1 MSSIISHVY
10 ISNIL
15 KEKYKLGDEFLYGA
29 ILPDILHKAIPAQR
43 REMTH
48 YLRHGILYGSEGDYP
63 DIERF
68 IIENTEILPKSQMMQ
83 GYLAHLIEDMLW
95 FSIYIPRM
103 TIEKDKKTIIYKKDN
118 SVHTDDEF
126 RNDIY
131 SDYTIMDRYLLKKTD
146 LNIEK
151 LQKEFLAISDD
162 INLKSTIKENF
173 KLFDLRNEHL
183 ILISLDMLEEY
194 IKAATEKVNI
204 VLDKIYGER

>member
-48 YLRHGILYGSEGDYP
+48 YLRHGILYGSEGNYP

-131 SDYTIMDRYLLKKTD
+131 SDYTIIDRYLLKKTNLD
-146 LNIEK
+146 IEK
-151 LQKEFLAISDD
+151 LQKEFLEISDD
-162 INLKSTIKENF
+162 INLKNTIKDNF
-173 KLFDLRNEHL
+173 KLFDLRNENL
-183 ILISLDMLEEY
+183 ILISFDMLEEY
-194 IKAATEKVNI
+194 INASLEKVSI
-204 VLDKIYGER
+204 VLDKIYR

>member
-131 SDYTIMDRYLLKKTD
+131 SDYTIIDRYLLKKTN
-146 LNIEK
+146 LNLDE
-151 LQKEFLAISDD
+151 LQREFLAISDD
-162 INLKSTIKENF
+162 IDLKNTIKDNF
-173 KLFDLRNEHL
+173 KLFDLRNDSL
-183 ILISLDMLEEY
+183 ILISFDMLEEY
-194 IKAATEKVNI
+194 IKASLEKVSI
-204 VLDKIYGER
+204 VLDKLYR

>member
-29 ILPDILHKAIPAQR
+29 ILPDILHKAIKAQTK
-43 REMTH
+43 EMTH
-48 YLRHGILYGSEGDYP
+48 YLRHGILYGSEGNYP

-95 FSIYIPRM
+95 FSIYIPKM
-103 TIEKDKKTIIYKKDN
+103 AIEKDKKTIIYKKDN
-118 SVHTDDEF
+118 SVHTDDQF
-126 RNDIY
+126 RADIY
-131 SDYTIMDRYLLKKTD
+131 SDYPIIDRYLLKKTN
-146 LNIEK
+146 LNIEE

-162 INLKSTIKENF
+162 AGLKNTIKENF
-173 KLFDLRNEHL
+173 KLFDLHNENL
-183 ILISLDMLEEY
+183 ILISFDMLEEY
-194 IKAATEKVNI
+194 INASLEKVSLI
-204 VLDKIYGER
+204 LDKIYR

>member
-15 KEKYKLGDEFLYGA
+15 KEKYNLGDEFLYGA
-29 ILPDILHKAIPAQR
+29 ILPDILHKAIKAQT

-48 YLRHGILYGSEGDYP
+48 YLRHGILYDSEGDYP

-95 FSIYIPRM
+95 FSIYIPKM

-131 SDYTIMDRYLLKKTD
+131 SDYTIIDRYLLKKTN
-146 LNIEK
+146 LNLDE
-151 LQKEFLAISDD
+151 LQSEFLAISDD
-162 INLKSTIKENF
+162 IDLKNTIKDNF
-173 KLFDLRNEHL
+173 KLFDLRNDSL
-183 ILISLDMLEEY
+183 ILISFDMLEEY
-194 IKAATEKVNI
+194 IKASLEKVSI
-204 VLDKIYGER
+204 VLDKLYR

>member
-131 SDYTIMDRYLLKKTD
+131 SDYTIIDRYLLKKTNLD
-146 LNIEK
+146 IEK
-151 LQKEFLAISDD
+151 LQKEFLEISDD
-162 INLKSTIKENF
+162 INLKNTIKDNF
-173 KLFDLRNEHL
+173 KLFDLRNENL
-183 ILISLDMLEEY
+183 ILIFFDMLEEY
-194 IKAATEKVNI
+194 INASLEKVSI
-204 VLDKIYGER
+204 VLDKIYR

>member
-15 KEKYKLGDEFLYGA
+15 KEKYNLGDEFLYGA
-29 ILPDILHKAIPAQR
+29 ILPDILHKAIKAQT

-63 DIERF
+63 DVERF

-95 FSIYIPRM
+95 FSIYIPKM

-118 SVHTDDEF
+118 SIHTDDEF

-131 SDYTIMDRYLLKKTD
+131 SDYTIIDRYLLKKTD
-146 LNIEK
+146 LNINE
-151 LQKEFLAISDD
+151 LQREFLAISDD
-162 INLKSTIKENF
+162 INLKNTIKDNF
-173 KLFDLRNEHL
+173 KLFDLRNENL
-183 ILISLDMLEEY
+183 ILISFDMLEEY
-194 IKAATEKVNI
+194 IKASLEKVSI
-204 VLDKIYGER
+204 VLDKLYR

>member
-118 SVHTDDEF
+118 SVYTDDEF

-131 SDYTIMDRYLLKKTD
+131 SDYTIIDRYLLKKTN

-162 INLKSTIKENF
+162 INLKNTIKENF
-173 KLFDLRNEHL
+173 KLFDLQNENL
-183 ILISLDMLEEY
+183 ILVSFDMLEEY
-194 IKAATEKVNI
+194 IKASLEKVSI
-204 VLDKIYGER
+204 VLDKIYR

>member
-29 ILPDILHKAIPAQR
+29 ILPDILHKAIPDQR

-131 SDYTIMDRYLLKKTD
+131 SDYTIIDRYLLKKTN

-162 INLKSTIKENF
+162 INLKNTIKENF
-173 KLFDLRNEHL
+173 KLFDLQNENL
-183 ILISLDMLEEY
+183 ILVSFDMLEEY
-194 IKAATEKVNI
+194 IKASLEKVSI
-204 VLDKIYGER
+204 VLDKIYR

>member
-48 YLRHGILYGSEGDYP
+48 YLRHGILYGSEGNFP

-162 INLKSTIKENF
+162 INLKNTIKDNF
-173 KLFDLRNEHL
+173 KLFDLRNDSL
-183 ILISLDMLEEY
+183 ILISFDMLEEY
-194 IKAATEKVNI
+194 IKASLEKVSI
-204 VLDKIYGER
+204 VLDKLYR

>member
-15 KEKYKLGDEFLYGA
+15 KEKYKLGNEFLYGA
-29 ILPDILHKAIPAQR
+29 ILPDILHKAIKAQT

-95 FSIYIPRM
+95 FSIYIPKM
-103 TIEKDKKTIIYKKDN
+103 TIEKDKKNIIYKKDN
-118 SVHTDDEF
+118 SVHTDEQF
-126 RNDIY
+126 RSDIY
-131 SDYTIMDRYLLKKTD
+131 SDYTIMDRYLLKKND

-162 INLKSTIKENF
+162 INLKNTIKENF
-173 KLFDLRNEHL
+173 KLFDLQSKKL
-183 ILISLDMLEEY
+183 VLISFDMLEEY
-194 IKAATEKVNI
+194 INTSMEKVCL
-204 VLDKIYGER
+204 VLDKIYR

>member
-15 KEKYKLGDEFLYGA
+15 KEKYNLGDEFLYGA
-29 ILPDILHKAIPAQR
+29 ILPDILHKAIKAQT

-95 FSIYIPRM
+95 FSIYIPKM

-131 SDYTIMDRYLLKKTD
+131 SDYTIIDRYLLKKTN
-146 LNIEK
+146 LNLDE
-151 LQKEFLAISDD
+151 LQREFLAISDD
-162 INLKSTIKENF
+162 IDLKNTIKDNF
-173 KLFDLRNEHL
+173 KLFDLRNDSL
-183 ILISLDMLEEY
+183 ILISFDMLEEY
-194 IKAATEKVNI
+194 IKASLEKVSI
-204 VLDKIYGER
+204 VLDKLYR

>member
-131 SDYTIMDRYLLKKTD
+131 SDYTIIDRYLLKKTNLD
-146 LNIEK
+146 IEK
-151 LQKEFLAISDD
+151 LQKEFLEISDD
-162 INLKSTIKENF
+162 INLKNTIKENF
-173 KLFDLRNEHL
+173 KLFDLQNENL
-183 ILISLDMLEEY
+183 ILVSFDMLEEY
-194 IKAATEKVNI
+194 IKASLEKVSI
-204 VLDKIYGER
+204 VLDKIYR

>member
-48 YLRHGILYGSEGDYP
+48 YLRHGILYGSKGDYP

-194 IKAATEKVNI
+194 ISASLEKVSL
-204 VLDKIYGER
+204 VLDKIYR

>member
-48 YLRHGILYGSEGDYP
+48 YLRHGILYGSEGNYP

-83 GYLAHLIEDMLW
+83 GYLAHLIEDMIW

-173 KLFDLRNEHL
+173 KLFDLRGENL

-194 IKAATEKVNI
+194 ISASLEKVSL
-204 VLDKIYGER
+204 VLDKIYR

>member
-194 IKAATEKVNI
+194 IKASLEKVSI
-204 VLDKIYGER
+204 VLDKLYR

>member
-15 KEKYKLGDEFLYGA
+15 KEKYNLGDEFLYGA
-29 ILPDILHKAIPAQR
+29 ILPDILHKAIKAQT

-48 YLRHGILYGSEGDYP
+48 YLRHGILYDSEGDYP

-68 IIENTEILPKSQMMQ
+68 IIENMEILPKSQMMQ

-95 FSIYIPRM
+95 FSIYIPKM

-131 SDYTIMDRYLLKKTD
+131 SDYTIIDRYLLKKTN
-146 LNIEK
+146 LNLDE
-151 LQKEFLAISDD
+151 LQREFLAISDD
-162 INLKSTIKENF
+162 IDLKNTIKDNF
-173 KLFDLRNEHL
+173 KLFDLRNDSL
-183 ILISLDMLEEY
+183 ILISFDMLEEY
-194 IKAATEKVNI
+194 IKASLEKVSI
-204 VLDKIYGER
+204 VLDKLYR

>member
-48 YLRHGILYGSEGDYP
+48 YLRHGILYGSEGNYP

-162 INLKSTIKENF
+162 INLKNTIKDNF
-173 KLFDLRNEHL
+173 KLFDLRNDSL
-183 ILISLDMLEEY
+183 ILISFDMLEEY
-194 IKAATEKVNI
+194 IKASLEKVSI
-204 VLDKIYGER
+204 VLDKLYR

>member
-15 KEKYKLGDEFLYGA
+15 KEKYNLGDEFLYGT
-29 ILPDILHKAIPAQR
+29 ILPDILHKAIKAQT

-48 YLRHGILYGSEGDYP
+48 YLRHGILYDSEGDYP

-95 FSIYIPRM
+95 FSIYIPKM

-131 SDYTIMDRYLLKKTD
+131 SDYTIIDRYKLKKTN
-146 LNIEK
+146 LNLDE
-151 LQKEFLAISDD
+151 LQREFLAISDD
-162 INLKSTIKENF
+162 IDLKNTIKDNF
-173 KLFDLRNEHL
+173 KLFDLRNDSL
-183 ILISLDMLEEY
+183 ILISFDMLEEY
-194 IKAATEKVNI
+194 IKASLEKVSI
-204 VLDKIYGER
+204 VLDKLYR

>member
-131 SDYTIMDRYLLKKTD
+131 SDYTIIDRYLLKKTNLD
-146 LNIEK
+146 IEK
-151 LQKEFLAISDD
+151 LQKEFLEISDD
-162 INLKSTIKENF
+162 INLKNTIKDNF
-173 KLFDLRNEHL
+173 KLFDLRNENL
-183 ILISLDMLEEY
+183 ILISFDMLEEY
-194 IKAATEKVNI
+194 INASLEKVSI
-204 VLDKIYGER
+204 VLDKIYR

>member
-48 YLRHGILYGSEGDYP
+48 YLRHGILYGSEGNYP

-131 SDYTIMDRYLLKKTD
+131 SDYTIMDRYLLKKTN
-146 LNIEK
+146 LNLDE
-151 LQKEFLAISDD
+151 LQREFLAISDD
-162 INLKSTIKENF
+162 IDLKNTIKDNF
-173 KLFDLRNEHL
+173 KLFDLRNDSL
-183 ILISLDMLEEY
+183 ILISFDMLEEY
-194 IKAATEKVNI
+194 IKASLEKVSI
-204 VLDKIYGER
+204 VLDKLYR

>member
-48 YLRHGILYGSEGDYP
+48 YLRHGILYGSEGNYP

-83 GYLAHLIEDMLW
+83 GYLAHLIEDMIW
-95 FSIYIPRM
+95 FSIYIPKM

-131 SDYTIMDRYLLKKTD
+131 SDYTIIDRYLLKKTN
-146 LNIEK
+146 LNLDE
-151 LQKEFLAISDD
+151 LQREFLAISDD
-162 INLKSTIKENF
+162 IDLKNTIKDNF
-173 KLFDLRNEHL
+173 KLFDLRNDSL
-183 ILISLDMLEEY
+183 ILISFDMLEEY
-194 IKAATEKVNI
+194 IKASLEKVSI
-204 VLDKIYGER
+204 VLDKLYR

>member
-15 KEKYKLGDEFLYGA
+15 KEKYNLGDEFLYGA
-29 ILPDILHKAIPAQR
+29 ILPDILHKAIKAQT

-63 DIERF
+63 DVERF

-95 FSIYIPRM
+95 FSIYIPKM

-118 SVHTDDEF
+118 SIHTDDEF

-131 SDYTIMDRYLLKKTD
+131 SDYTIIDRYLLKKTD
-146 LNIEK
+146 LNINE
-151 LQKEFLAISDD
+151 LQREFLAISDD
-162 INLKSTIKENF
+162 INLKNTIKDNF
-173 KLFDLRNEHL
+173 KLFDLQNENL
-183 ILISLDMLEEY
+183 ILISFDMLEEY
-194 IKAATEKVNI
+194 IKASLEKVSI
-204 VLDKIYGER
+204 VLDKLYR

>member
-15 KEKYKLGDEFLYGA
+15 KEKYNLGDEFLYGA
-29 ILPDILHKAIPAQR
+29 ILPDILHKAIKAQT

-48 YLRHGILYGSEGDYP
+48 YLRHGILYDSEGDYP

-194 IKAATEKVNI
+194 ISASLEKVSL
-204 VLDKIYGER
+204 VLDKIYR

>member
-48 YLRHGILYGSEGDYP
+48 YLRHGILYGSEGNYP

-131 SDYTIMDRYLLKKTD
+131 SDYTIIDRYLLKKTN

-151 LQKEFLAISDD
+151 LQKEFLEISDD
-162 INLKSTIKENF
+162 INLKNTIKDNF
-173 KLFDLRNEHL
+173 KLFDLRNENL
-183 ILISLDMLEEY
+183 ILISFDMLEEY
-194 IKAATEKVNI
+194 INASLEKVSI
-204 VLDKIYGER
+204 VLDKIYR

>member
-48 YLRHGILYGSEGDYP
+48 YIRHGILYGSEGDYP

-68 IIENTEILPKSQMMQ
+68 IIENKEILPKSQMMQ

-103 TIEKDKKTIIYKKDN
+103 AIEKDKKDN
-118 SVHTDDEF
+118 SVHTDDQF
-126 RNDIY
+126 SSDIY
-131 SDYTIMDRYLLKKTD
+131 SDYPIIDRYLLKKTD

-162 INLKSTIKENF
+162 INLKNTIKENF
-173 KLFDLRNEHL
+173 KLFDLQSENL
-183 ILISLDMLEEY
+183 ILISFEMLEEY

>member
-162 INLKSTIKENF
+162 INLKNTIKDNF
-173 KLFDLRNEHL
+173 KLFDLRNDSL
-183 ILISLDMLEEY
+183 ILISFDMLEEY
-194 IKAATEKVNI
+194 IKASLEKVSI
-204 VLDKIYGER
+204 VLDKLYR

>member
-43 REMTH
+43 RKMTH

-131 SDYTIMDRYLLKKTD
+131 SDYTIIDRYLLKKTNLD
-146 LNIEK
+146 IEK
-151 LQKEFLAISDD
+151 LQKEFLEISDD
-162 INLKSTIKENF
+162 INLKNTIKDNF
-173 KLFDLRNEHL
+173 KLFDLRNENL
-183 ILISLDMLEEY
+183 ILISFDMLEEY
-194 IKAATEKVNI
+194 INASLEKVSI
-204 VLDKIYGER
+204 VLDKIYR

>member
-10 ISNIL
+10 ISNTL

-131 SDYTIMDRYLLKKTD
+131 SDYTIIDRYLLKKTNLD
-146 LNIEK
+146 IEK
-151 LQKEFLAISDD
+151 LQKEFLEISDD
-162 INLKSTIKENF
+162 INLKNTIKDNF
-173 KLFDLRNEHL
+173 KLFDLRNENL
-183 ILISLDMLEEY
+183 ILISFDMLEEY
-194 IKAATEKVNI
+194 INASLEKVSI
-204 VLDKIYGER
+204 VLDKIYR